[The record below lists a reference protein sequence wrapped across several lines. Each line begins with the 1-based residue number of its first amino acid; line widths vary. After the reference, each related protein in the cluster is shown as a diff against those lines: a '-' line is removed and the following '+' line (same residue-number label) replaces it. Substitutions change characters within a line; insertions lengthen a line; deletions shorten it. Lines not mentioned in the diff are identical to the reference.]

1 MFRIGTVFDVYI
13 DIKFLQISHLSCFF
27 VFFIMRVHFSTA
39 LSQAHLT
46 FAAFEA
52 FMVFTAPKGKG
63 SKKGK

>member
-1 MFRIGTVFDVYI
+1 MCTLTSNSY
-13 DIKFLQISHLSCFF
+13 KFHPFLF
-27 VFFIMRVHFSTA
+27 FFINYYLRVHFSTA